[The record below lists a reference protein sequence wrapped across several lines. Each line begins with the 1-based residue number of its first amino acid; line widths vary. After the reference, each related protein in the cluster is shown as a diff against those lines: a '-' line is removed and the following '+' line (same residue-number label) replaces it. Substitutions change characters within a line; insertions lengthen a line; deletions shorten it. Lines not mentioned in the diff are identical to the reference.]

1 MLFLIILQYIKPQ
14 VAINTY
20 FGAHEAFLRRYTDT
34 GQFILAG
41 QKVMKNGEFILC
53 KAQSRRE
60 IETILRED
68 PFDVYQLAVYETIA
82 QVPLAYAAGLEQY
95 LG

>member
-14 VAINTY
+14 VAIDTY
-20 FGAHEAFLRRYTDT
+20 FGAHQAFLQRYTDT

-53 KAQSRRE
+53 KAENRRE
-60 IETILRED
+60 IEAILRED

-82 QVPLAYAAGLEQY
+82 QAPLAHAAGMERFLP
-95 LG
+95 